1 MNVGIQQVEPVIR
14 SVLKNIAGFEVDKLP
29 QPGILVRMYAE
40 MKGLACQQV
49 EELSEQDNLT
59 LHSDGTSK
67 FGQYYGSFQISIE
80 GSTYTLGL
88 SEMLTGSAEETLDTL
103 KQILDDTELVAG
115 KGTGM
120 NLLAIVQKNFN
131 DS

>member
-1 MNVGIQQVEPVIR
+1 
-14 SVLKNIAGFEVDKLP
+14 
-29 QPGILVRMYAE
+29 

-59 LHSDGTSK
+59 LYSDSTSK
-67 FGQYYGSFQISIE
+67 FGQHYGSFQISVE
-80 GSTYTLGL
+80 GSAYTLGL
-88 SEMLTGSAEETLDTL
+88 SEMLTGSAEKTLDTL

-120 NLLAIVQKNFN
+120 NILAIVQKNFN
-131 DS
+131 DLLESYRCEILL

>member
-1 MNVGIQQVEPVIR
+1 
-14 SVLKNIAGFEVDKLP
+14 
-29 QPGILVRMYAE
+29 
-40 MKGLACQQV
+40 
-49 EELSEQDNLT
+49 
-59 LHSDGTSK
+59 
-67 FGQYYGSFQISIE
+67 
-80 GSTYTLGL
+80 
-88 SEMLTGSAEETLDTL
+88 MLTGSAEETLDTL

>member
-1 MNVGIQQVEPVIR
+1 MATEQLHKRLSELDTKLLKTKEHKQLYLDNARQCCLELLSLNVGIQQVEPVIR

-29 QPGILVRMYAE
+29 QPGTSVRMYAE

-80 GSTYTLGL
+80 GSTAKYLYTR
-88 SEMLTGSAEETLDTL
+88 S
-103 KQILDDTELVAG
+103 
-115 KGTGM
+115 
-120 NLLAIVQKNFN
+120 F
-131 DS
+131 